1 MILLLV
7 TCMNYLDYVVP
18 NILVKT
24 RTFKC
29 HFLEIQEHKEV
40 DITVPEHVFKELL
53 KLHGIE
59 FNGRNF
65 VIKKAKTPSKKTTGN
80 NKQASKIAVTGNRF

>member
-1 MILLLV
+1 MPLLG
-7 TCMNYLDYVVP
+7 N
-18 NILVKT
+18 T
-24 RTFKC
+24 RKRRGFAY
-29 HFLEIQEHKEV
+29 
-40 DITVPEHVFKELL
+40 ITVPEHVFKELL

-59 FNGRNF
+59 FNGRKL